1 MVSVSLFSGLCALLP
16 AHGLPAMFLARLSA
30 ISLAEMK
37 VLKTIR
43 LRGGKAG
50 ACIRFALLDER

>member
-16 AHGLPAMFLARLSA
+16 ADGLPAMFLAR
-30 ISLAEMK
+30 MK

-43 LRGGKAG
+43 LREGKAG
-50 ACIRFALLDER
+50 ACIRFELLDER